1 MTQTTQNDLQGCLA
15 LAASAL
21 QSGYRRAQLVWVR
34 DVVFDPRTRIK
45 CLQNTCTHYGRHFMC
60 PPNLPGIEAYQDA
73 CDRFR
78 IGLLVQ
84 DEINVL
90 PGLSPAEIDQ
100 QFKIMS
106 CRNLRHL
113 AHLEQQA
120 FRLGFSFTFS
130 AGGGACKLCDP
141 CQATLGAD
149 RCAHPDIARPS
160 MEAIGIDVAATC
172 DRAGLPSDFRPE
184 RLLVTGLL
192 FII

>member
-1 MTQTTQNDLQGCLA
+1 MTQTTQDALQGCLA

-21 QSGYRRAQLVWVR
+21 QSGYRRAHLVWTR
-34 DVVFDPRTRIK
+34 DVVFDSRTRFK
-45 CLQNTCTHYGRHFMC
+45 CLQNTCTHYGQNFMC
-60 PPNLPGIEAYQDA
+60 PPNLPSVEAYRDA
-73 CDRFR
+73 CGSFR

-84 DEINVL
+84 DELNVL
-90 PGLSPAEIDQ
+90 PGLSPEKIDQ
-100 QFKIMS
+100 EFKIMS
-106 CRNLRHL
+106 CRNLKHL
-113 AHLEQQA
+113 SQLEQQA
-120 FRLGFSFTFS
+120 FRLGFPFAFS

-141 CQATLGAD
+141 CQAKLGAD